1 MRLHISRRIAIA
13 LGTALL
19 AVTACSSEE
28 ATGEAP
34 IDDDQTTAAST
45 ATWDDGGIRLV
56 SAPDGAALLDARPEN
71 LVVLDVRTP
80 AEYQEGHLPD
90 AALIDFYEA
99 DFAEQLAELDRDAP
113 YLLYCRSGNR
123 SGQARALMEQL
134 GFTNVADV
142 DGGILAWAADGYP
155 VVR

>member
-1 MRLHISRRIAIA
+1 MRLPISRRIAIA

-28 ATGEAP
+28 ATGEGP
-34 IDDDQTTAAST
+34 TEDDQATAAAT

-56 SAPDGAALLDARPEN
+56 SASDGAALLDAGPEN

-142 DGGILAWAADGYP
+142 DGGILAWAADGFP